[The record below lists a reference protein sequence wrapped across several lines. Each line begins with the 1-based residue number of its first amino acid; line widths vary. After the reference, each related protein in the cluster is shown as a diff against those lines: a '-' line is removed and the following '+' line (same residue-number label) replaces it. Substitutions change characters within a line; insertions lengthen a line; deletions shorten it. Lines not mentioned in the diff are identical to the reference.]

1 MCSLRLTGVK
11 LGRLAYP
18 PDGVGGVAPIETLE
32 IDGLG
37 PELPTDS
44 LALPAPVKAP
54 ADGLLEGDDKA
65 DRHRGR
71 VDWPYL
77 KASRG
82 FPVLEYYYN
91 S

>member
-11 LGRLAYP
+11 LGCLAYP

-65 DRHRGR
+65 DGHGGR
-71 VDWPYL
+71 L
-77 KASRG
+77 GRLALEASRG
-82 FPVLEYYYN
+82 SSV
-91 S
+91 